1 MSSLSLLLQVPVLN
15 LQLVVNGLLVGAL
28 FALVAY
34 GLALVWGVM
43 NVINIAQ
50 GDLVMVGGYLVW
62 QLFQYGISPVLGIP
76 IAAFIMYFVGV
87 AIYRLAIASIVDK
100 DYFITILATFGIS
113 ILIQQLLNQ
122 VFGSDVR
129 VVSYD
134 LGSWFFFDG
143 VVSIPRIKFVAFLA
157 ALILGLG
164 LVLFLRR
171 SRLGQAIRATAQNP
185 RAARILGI
193 DTDRVYAATFGINA
207 AICAAAGGLVAM
219 VWLIQPY

>member
-1 MSSLSLLLQVPVLN
+1 N

-62 QLFQYGISPVLGIP
+62 QLFQYGISPALGIP
-76 IAAFIMYFVGV
+76 VAAFVMYFVGV
-87 AIYRLAIASIVDK
+87 AIYRLVIAGIVDK
-100 DYFITILATFGIS
+100 DFFITILATFGIS

-122 VFGSDVR
+122 IFGADVR

-143 VVSIPRIKFVAFLA
+143 VVSVPKIKFAAFLA
-157 ALILGLG
+157 ALVLGLG
-164 LVLFLRR
+164 LVLFLRN
-171 SRLGQAIRATAQNP
+171 SRLGQAIRATAQNS

-193 DTDRVYAATFGINA
+193 DTDRVY
-207 AICAAAGGLVAM
+207 
-219 VWLIQPY
+219 